1 MSSALVWFRRDLRH
15 YDHSA
20 LAAALAGHAEVHCAF
35 VFDREILDALGTRA
49 DRRVTFIWDS
59 VAELREALES
69 LGGGLHVLHGEARS
83 EIPALARK
91 LRVGAVYAN
100 RDYEPDAVARDQ
112 AVAAQLR
119 EHGIHWRDCKD
130 QVIFELD
137 EVLTRGGEPFSV
149 FTPYRRA
156 WLARLA
162 APYIAPK
169 SAGPS
174 PGRPAAAHRA
184 MPALESLGFARQEL
198 VLAAGMSGGAR
209 AWTAFRQ
216 KMASYANDRN
226 FPALQGT
233 SRLSVHLR
241 FGTVSIRELVR
252 YAATLPGGDAAA
264 WLSELIWREFFF
276 AVLSARPDVVRQCY
290 RREFDALAWDDDPAH
305 WTAWCSG
312 RTGYPLVDAAMR
324 ELAAQGTMHNR
335 LRMVTASFLTKDL
348 GIDWRRGERWFAAQL
363 LDYDLAANNGGW
375 QWSASTGCDAQPWF
389 RVFNPV
395 IQSRRFDPSGHY
407 IRTWLPELA
416 QVPDE
421 RVHAPW
427 EMTPLEQ
434 EAADCRVGRDYP
446 GPIVNHDAARR
457 RTLARFGAIRGGTGR
472 A

>member
-20 LAAALAGHAEVHCAF
+20 LAAALAGHAQVHCAF

-119 EHGIHWRDCKD
+119 DHGIHWRDCKD

-174 PGRPAAAHRA
+174 PGRLAAANRA

-209 AWTAFRQ
+209 AWTAFQAARWRPMQ
-216 KMASYANDRN
+216 NDRD
-226 FPALQGT
+226 FPALD
-233 SRLSVHLR
+233 RAR
-241 FGTVSIRELVR
+241 RVSPCTC
-252 YAATLPGGDAAA
+252 A
-264 WLSELIWREFFF
+264 
-276 AVLSARPDVVRQCY
+276 
-290 RREFDALAWDDDPAH
+290 
-305 WTAWCSG
+305 SG
-312 RTGYPLVDAAMR
+312 RSR
-324 ELAAQGTMHNR
+324 
-335 LRMVTASFLTKDL
+335 
-348 GIDWRRGERWFAAQL
+348 
-363 LDYDLAANNGGW
+363 
-375 QWSASTGCDAQPWF
+375 SASSCAT
-389 RVFNPV
+389 
-395 IQSRRFDPSGHY
+395 
-407 IRTWLPELA
+407 
-416 QVPDE
+416 
-421 RVHAPW
+421 
-427 EMTPLEQ
+427 
-434 EAADCRVGRDYP
+434 
-446 GPIVNHDAARR
+446 RR
-457 RTLARFGAIRGGTGR
+457 RCRAGTRPPGCPS
-472 A
+472 